1 MCKELVESD
10 EVYKQRGRIESI
22 FGEVKQDLGSYE
34 RTKNFEIAQ
43 LFVMAKFALF
53 NLWGLSL
60 LLGGFFLSIA
70 LLHGF
75 FKKLHFR
82 R

>member
-60 LLGGFFLSIA
+60 LLGGFFC
-70 LLHGF
+70 LLLCYMDF
-75 FKKLHFR
+75 SKTSL
-82 R
+82 